1 MSSLTAVVLVVACL
15 LLVVWAAGE
24 HDPGSGGRTHTA
36 VSSHTP

>member
-24 HDPGSGGRTHTA
+24 HDPGGGRSHTA